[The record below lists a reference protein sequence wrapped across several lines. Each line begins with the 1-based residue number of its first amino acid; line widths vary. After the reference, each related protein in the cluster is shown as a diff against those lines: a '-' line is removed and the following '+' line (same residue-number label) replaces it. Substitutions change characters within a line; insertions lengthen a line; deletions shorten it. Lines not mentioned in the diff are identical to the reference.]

1 MEEWKSIEQLVSDAE
16 TNGCT
21 LSEAVLRQQ
30 AELLELDRDVL
41 MDRMRHRLQVM
52 REGIAAG
59 LEPDTRSFSGLSGGN
74 AHRLREA
81 WEAGKLAADP
91 LTAGLMVRAM
101 AMSECNAAM
110 GRIVACPTAG
120 SCGIVP
126 AVLLTLLEV
135 RGLDED
141 AVVASLFN
149 VAGIGMVI
157 ARNASVSGAQGGCQA
172 ECGSASAMAAS
183 AAVELLGGT
192 PRMCA
197 EACAI
202 AIKTVLGLVCDP
214 VAGLVEVPC
223 VKRNVSG
230 AVNAMAA
237 ANLALAGIR
246 SAIPADEVIE
256 AMRQV
261 GDSMSS
267 RLKET
272 AEGGLAGTPTG
283 QRIAAGFHERRNDK
297 GASVV

>member
-1 MEEWKSIEQLVSDAE
+1 MALSD
-16 TNGCT
+16 
-21 LSEAVLRQQ
+21 
-30 AELLELDRDVL
+30 
-41 MDRMRHRLQVM
+41 
-52 REGIAAG
+52 
-59 LEPDTRSFSGLSGGN
+59 
-74 AHRLREA
+74 
-81 WEAGKLAADP
+81 
-91 LTAGLMVRAM
+91 
-101 AMSECNAAM
+101 CNAAM
-110 GRIVACPTAG
+110 GRRVACPTAG

-135 RGLDED
+135 RGHDED